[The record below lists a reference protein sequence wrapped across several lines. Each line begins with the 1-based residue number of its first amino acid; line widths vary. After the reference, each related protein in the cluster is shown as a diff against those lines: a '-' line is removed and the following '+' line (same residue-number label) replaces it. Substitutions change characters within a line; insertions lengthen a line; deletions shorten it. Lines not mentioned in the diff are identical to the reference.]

1 MSGSGT
7 STRAS
12 PRLDLLDYLRFA
24 AAVMVVAYHYFVF
37 GVQHGRIDV
46 GLTPVAEVAKYGY
59 LGVDLFFLIS
69 GFVIMNSARGKGP
82 SRFAVS
88 RARRLLP
95 AFWVS
100 MLLTAV
106 VVALFGERIGI
117 GVTLKQVL
125 VNLTMVPLLL
135 GQQPVDG
142 VYWTLLYEVL
152 FYVAVFVMLALGLGR
167 RAATLMP
174 VWALGMAAVLVAA
187 PGLSEAHYLGNYYAY
202 FAVGAILA
210 EVRFQRRVS
219 PLQAAG
225 LLAGVVV
232 ALHWCIQV
240 AHEEEVLRRTDLQEW
255 IVVAVV
261 VLWMALL
268 ASMLVPRVAALRLPS
283 ARTVGALT
291 YPLYLVHARLGYI
304 AMSFVITEANK
315 WAVYPA
321 VFVAALV
328 LASLVHRWEE
338 LPFWKGIFE
347 RTLGRLTAP
356 LDRRALPR
364 RRGPVDVERSAAP
377 ASD

>member
-1 MSGSGT
+1 MSESST
-7 STRAS
+7 PTRAS
-12 PRLDLLDYLRFA
+12 ARLDLLDYLRFA

-46 GLTPVAEVAKYGY
+46 ALTPVAEVAKYGY

-95 AFWVS
+95 AFWLA
-100 MLLTAV
+100 MLLTAGT
-106 VVALFGERIGI
+106 VALFGDRIGI
-117 GVTLKQVL
+117 SVTIKQVV

-167 RAATLMP
+167 RIATLMP
-174 VWALGMAAVLVAA
+174 LWALGMAAVLVVA
-187 PGLSEAHYLGNYYAY
+187 PGLSEVHYLGNYYAY

-210 EVRFQRRVS
+210 EVRYQRRVS
-219 PLQAAG
+219 LLQAAG
-225 LLAGVVV
+225 LVAGVGVV
-232 ALHWCIQV
+232 LHWCLQV
-240 AHEEEVLRRTDLQEW
+240 AREEQVLRRTSLEEW
-255 IVVAVV
+255 VVVAVV
-261 VLWMALL
+261 LLWIGVL
-268 ASMLVPRVAALRLPS
+268 ASMLIPRVAAVRLPS

-315 WAVYPA
+315 WAVYPV
-321 VFVAALV
+321 VFVAALA
-328 LASLVHRWEE
+328 LAWLVHRWEE
-338 LPFWKGIFE
+338 LPFWKGFFE

-356 LDRRALPR
+356 LDRGV
-364 RRGPVDVERSAAP
+364 RRGSVAPERVAAAP
-377 ASD
+377 SD